1 LWAVV
6 GLGNP
11 GKKYETT
18 RHNVGFM
25 FIDRI
30 SQKWDVKLRKTKYS
44 ARASRIEK
52 EQGALLLVKPWT
64 YMNRSGL
71 AVKALIDKTG
81 VKLSH
86 LVTVYDDLDIT
97 LGEIRVRKMG
107 GAGTHNGMISIV
119 QGIQS
124 TQFPRIRIGI
134 GPLPFGVEATNFV
147 LSGFGKEEKKTLERS
162 LDMAENAL
170 DLILDLNIEEAMNR
184 FNRTVRDARN
194 KSPDESKTII

>member
-11 GKKYETT
+11 GKKYEAT

-25 FIDRI
+25 LIDRI

-44 ARASRIEK
+44 ARAFRIEK
-52 EQGALLLVKPWT
+52 EQGDLLLVKPWT

-81 VKLSH
+81 LKLSH
-86 LVTVYDDLDIT
+86 LVTVYDDLDIP

-119 QGIQS
+119 QELKS

-147 LSGFGKEEKKTLERS
+147 LSGFVKEEKEALEHS
-162 LDMAENAL
+162 LDVAEEAL
-170 DLILDLNIEEAMNR
+170 DLILDLNVEEAMNR
-184 FNRTVRDARN
+184 FNRTVRNARN
-194 KSPDESKTII
+194 KSQDKTETII